1 MLDPHQDHHPEDQV
15 EVDIRSQE
23 VDLDLEDT
31 PGQDQDLQDVI
42 PGVDLTPDPK
52 EDIVGP
58 GHEVQIT
65 EEEVGVQLLEAE
77 VLLQEETENVVI
89 HLLEIFKY

>member
-1 MLDPHQDHHPEDQV
+1 MLDPHQDLHPEDQV
-15 EVDIRSQE
+15 EVDIQSQE

-52 EDIVGP
+52 EDTADLE
-58 GHEVQIT
+58 HEVQIT

-77 VLLQEETENVVI
+77 VLHQEETENVVI